1 MVKVC
6 LIWSHCYPLRG
17 IFQLYNYVLSHE
29 KAYDFRVLR
38 MEPLYVESDGGQFN
52 CDYVLARQTQ
62 HKLSYSFNSDK
73 RNSDEFDM
81 TLIVGHVEDPVKD
94 FFSTSVTR

>member
-1 MVKVC
+1 MNSFFG
-6 LIWSHCYPLRG
+6 LSL
-17 IFQLYNYVLSHE
+17 QLYNYVLSHE

-81 TLIVGHVEDPVKD
+81 TLIVGHVEDPVNISN
-94 FFSTSVTR
+94 FVNF